1 MVEAAGTLDGVVNL
15 ATRDVSEGSFLVE
28 FPGRS
33 DSDANRTAVS
43 LAERLSK
50 RRLRGVLDTI
60 PGARTLFVLFDPLA
74 RDVGGI
80 VRLLRLLSA
89 EREPA
94 PAESRLLRIPVGY
107 GGEGG
112 PDLLAIA
119 RERGLDPAEICR
131 RHASAEYRVAFLGFS
146 PGFAYLTGLPPELAV
161 PRLESPRPRV
171 LAGSVAIAGGYSAIY
186 PSETPG
192 GWRLIGRTA
201 VSLFDPAAER
211 PALLSP
217 GDRVSFEPI
226 GEDELLRRLAERRAR
241 ETPEEPDEEETL
253 FEVVTPGAFTS
264 IQGAPR
270 FGLGRSGVPAGG
282 AMDLDALAAG
292 NARVGNPAGAA
303 GLEVTLSG
311 PELYVRSDAILAL
324 AGADLDAK
332 WNGNAAPLGEEF
344 SARKGDRIT
353 FGRDRI
359 GARAYLCVAGGFAQR
374 RPAETT
380 RRLARGDR
388 VARARSRGS
397 PVIEASAVAIRPP
410 AEGGVTL
417 RALPGPQADVL
428 EPASA
433 ERFFSATYRVS
444 PASDRRGI
452 RLEGPALELR
462 RSPDVPPEGTA
473 LGTIQVPANGL
484 PIVLGPD
491 RPVTGGYAKI
501 ATVIARDWPLLA
513 QALPGTAIRFR
524 SVTLSE
530 AREELRRARDV
541 NMAAL

>member
-1 MVEAAGTLDGVVNL
+1 MTLE
-15 ATRDVSEGSFLVE
+15 TREVSEGSFLVQ

-33 DSDANRTAVS
+33 DFDANRTAVS
-43 LAERLSK
+43 LAERLSR
-50 RRLRGVLDTI
+50 RRLPGILDAI
-60 PGARTLFVLFDPLA
+60 PGARTLFVLFDPQA
-74 RDVGGI
+74 RDSAGI
-80 VRLLRLLSA
+80 IRVLRRFAA

-94 PAESRLLRIPVGY
+94 PPKTRLLRIPVAY
-107 GGEGG
+107 GGDGG
-112 PDLLAIA
+112 PDLLAVA
-119 RERGLDPAEICR
+119 RDLGLDPAELCR
-131 RHASAEYRVAFLGFS
+131 RHATAEYRVAFLGFS

-171 LAGSVAIAGGYSAIY
+171 AAGSVAIAGEYSAIY

-201 VSLFDPAAER
+201 VSLFDPTAEP

-226 GEDELLRRLAERRAR
+226 GEGELLRRLAERRAGEMR
-241 ETPEEPDEEETL
+241 EVPVEDETL
-253 FEVVTPGAFTS
+253 FEVVTPGPFTS

-282 AMDLDALAAG
+282 AMDLGALAVG

-303 GLEVTLSG
+303 ALEVTLSG
-311 PELYVRSDAILAL
+311 LELSLRSDATLAL

-332 WNGNAAPLGEEF
+332 WNGNAAPLGEAF
-344 SARKGDRIT
+344 PARKGDRIT
-353 FGRDRI
+353 FGRARI
-359 GARAYLCVAGGFAQR
+359 GARAYLCVAGGLEQR

-380 RRLARGDR
+380 RRLAKGDR
-388 VARARSRGS
+388 VVRARPGS
-397 PVIEASAVAIRPP
+397 SPGREASAVAVQPP
-410 AEGGVTL
+410 AESGATL
-417 RALPGPQADVL
+417 RALPGPQSDVL
-428 EPASA
+428 EAASA

-444 PASDRRGI
+444 PESDRRGI
-452 RLEGPALELR
+452 RLEGPALDLR
-462 RSPDVPPEGTA
+462 RSPDVAPEGTA

-513 QALPGTAIRFR
+513 QAPPGTPVRFR
-524 SVTLSE
+524 PTTLPE
-530 AREELRRARDV
+530 AMEELRTLVGIR
-541 NMAAL
+541 